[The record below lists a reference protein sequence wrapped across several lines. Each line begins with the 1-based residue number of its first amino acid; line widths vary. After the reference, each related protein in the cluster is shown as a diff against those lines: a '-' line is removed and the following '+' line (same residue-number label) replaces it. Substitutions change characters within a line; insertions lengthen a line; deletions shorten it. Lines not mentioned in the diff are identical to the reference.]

1 MTIHPY
7 STYVKACSDN
17 QAFKGFGSYDSPE
30 LKPLCPNISLLP
42 SFPALEK
49 EKKSSF
55 PLRIWLTFC
64 VIVLLSFYIMTK
76 DY

>member
-7 STYVKACSDN
+7 STYVKACSDS
-17 QAFKGFGSYDSPE
+17 QVFRGFGRYDSPE
-30 LKPLCPNISLLP
+30 LKPLCPTISLPSLP
-42 SFPALEK
+42 SLEM
-49 EKKSSF
+49 EKRSF
-55 PLRIWLTFC
+55 TWRIWFMFS